1 MVRVG
6 EQCVFIRYR
15 RTIRPGSRVFEP
27 GDVIVMTHKS
37 EGGLTVFHGV
47 DGFGAC
53 IPWLR
58 DTLYHD
64 EYVRL
69 RNAPMISA
77 IPRPDRKGVG
87 FSQASDNLEAQ

>member
-1 MVRVG
+1 MTRLG
-6 EQCVFIRYR
+6 EQCVFVRYR

-27 GDVIVMTHKS
+27 GDIIVMTHKS

-53 IPWLR
+53 VPWLH
-58 DTLYHD
+58 DTLHHD

-69 RNAPMISA
+69 RNTPMISA
-77 IPRPDRKGVG
+77 IPRLGRPGIGPSQGPDTLG
-87 FSQASDNLEAQ
+87 AP